1 MNTAKTICEKKAA
14 IAKKR
19 LKVAVIG
26 AGARGMYSYGE
37 FIRQHPDKAQ
47 VIAVAEPRDYFRNEM
62 VSRHNIK
69 PENVFTDWKQLL
81 DAPKMADIVIISSTD
96 RLHTAPALAAAEK
109 KYNILL
115 EKPIAPTASEC
126 IEIINSVQRNNII
139 FAVCHVLRYA
149 PFFKAV
155 KDIITSGKIGDIC
168 SIQHMEGVGWWHFA
182 HAFVRGNFGNEQN
195 SSFLLL
201 AKCCHDIDLLRWWVD
216 KPCIKVSSF
225 GHLKHFRKENR
236 PVGSAARCIDCP
248 LADNNCPYSAKKFYF
263 ERLQQGLH
271 EWPLNMVT
279 NEMTEGAL
287 RKALKEGPYGRCVY
301 QCDNDVMDTQIV
313 NIDFQGNILVNMIV
327 SAFTPIGRKLRI
339 MGTKGYI
346 EGDEETIRTLDFQIG
361 KSNEI
366 KANTLA
372 KDMTG
377 GHGGGDFSLMES
389 FLDAVQTNNPG
400 LISTGPEISLETH
413 LIVFAAEM
421 SMLENRV
428 VPLSEFYKSIN
439 TRNH

>member
-1 MNTAKTICEKKAA
+1 MNTTKKLCEKK
-14 IAKKR
+14 ISTAKKP
-19 LKVAVIG
+19 LKVAIIG

-47 VIAVAEPRDYFRNEM
+47 VVAVAEPREYFRNEM
-62 VSRHNIK
+62 ISRHNIK

-81 DAPKMADIVIISSTD
+81 DAPKLADIVIIASTD
-96 RLHTAPALAAAEK
+96 RLHTAPAVAAAEK
-109 KYNILL
+109 KYHILL

-126 IEIINSVQRNNII
+126 IEIINAVQKNDVI

-155 KDIITSGKIGDIC
+155 KNIIDSGSIGDIC
-168 SIQHMEGVGWWHFA
+168 SIQHMEGVGWWHFP
-182 HAFVRGNFGNEQN
+182 HAFVRGNFGNEKK

-236 PVGSAARCIDCP
+236 PAGSAARCIDCV
-248 LADNNCPYSAKKFYF
+248 LADSKCPYSAKKFYI
-263 ERLQQGLH
+263 ERLHQGLH
-271 EWPLNMVT
+271 QWPLSMVT
-279 NEMTEGAL
+279 NEMTEDAL
-287 RKALKEGPYGRCVY
+287 RKALKEGPYGRCAY

-313 NIDFQGNILVNMIV
+313 NMDFENNILVNMIV
-327 SAFTPIGRKLRI
+327 SAFTPIGRKVRI
-339 MGTKGYI
+339 MGTKGYL
-346 EGDEETIRTLDFQIG
+346 EGDEETIRTLDFQTG
-361 KSNEI
+361 NWSEI

-372 KDMTG
+372 ADITG

-389 FLDAVQTNNPG
+389 FLDAVQNNNPG
-400 LISTGPEISLETH
+400 LISTGPEVSLETH

-428 VPLSEFYKSIN
+428 VPLNEFYSPIN
-439 TRNH
+439 IRKN